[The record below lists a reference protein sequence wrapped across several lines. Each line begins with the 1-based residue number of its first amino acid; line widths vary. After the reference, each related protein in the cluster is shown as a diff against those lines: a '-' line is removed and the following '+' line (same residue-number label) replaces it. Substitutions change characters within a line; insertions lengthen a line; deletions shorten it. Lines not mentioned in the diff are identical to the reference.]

1 MTITPQ
7 DIQSKQF
14 HVRLR
19 GFDVDEVDKFLEK
32 ISEEFLVLSLEH
44 KQAFERIDTMEKEI
58 ANYRNKEQGFQNA
71 ILSAQRISDEMQE
84 RSRRESEE
92 TLNNAR
98 QEADEL
104 TTKSREV
111 AEATLSRAT
120 KEAESIKERA
130 ESKSRDMV
138 ENLGAKMVSLTADVN
153 RLVAIKE
160 GITSDLRHLLED
172 YLKNLEEGLPAG
184 LKGLQ
189 PLPTPEPILPAEE
202 PPAKPLS
209 SRTEPEPMLRQT
221 GLWGAA
227 AQPLDRHDEPEATSN
242 RHDDDHLD
250 DLYEKIDL
258 ADDMLEPAPMSS
270 AGTDRNVEEEFAAM
284 DFNDIESLDLED
296 TPEAE
301 ELLISGER
309 HPRQH
314 QDISIAGVERDML
327 FTLEDPLDD
336 LEPSI
341 SIRGN
346 DDRNKR

>member
-14 HVRLR
+14 HVCFR

-44 KQAFERIDTMEKEI
+44 KQAFERIDTLEKEI

-92 TLNNAR
+92 TLRSAR
-98 QEADEL
+98 QEAAEL
-104 TTKSREV
+104 TTKSQKE

-120 KEAESIKERA
+120 QEAESIKELA
-130 ESKSRDMV
+130 ESKSREMV
-138 ENLGAKMVSLTADVN
+138 ENLGAKMVSLTTDVN
-153 RLVAIKE
+153 RLVALKD
-160 GITSDLRHLLED
+160 GITSDLRRMLED
-172 YLKNLEEGLPAG
+172 YLKNLEEGLPAS

-189 PLPTPEPILPAEE
+189 PLPLPEPVLPPSE
-202 PPAKPLS
+202 PLPKPVTFS
-209 SRTEPEPMLRQT
+209 GGPESVQRPT
-221 GLWGAA
+221 GLWGA
-227 AQPLDRHDEPEATSN
+227 PPSDRQVAPEAKS
-242 RHDDDHLD
+242 DSLD
-250 DLYEKIDL
+250 DSLDSLYEKIDIAEDL
-258 ADDMLEPAPMSS
+258 LEPAPMTSS
-270 AGTDRNVEEEFAAM
+270 AAGRHEDEEFAAM
-284 DFNDIESLDLED
+284 DLNDIETLELDD
-296 TPEAE
+296 TPDTED
-301 ELLISGER
+301 LL
-309 HPRQH
+309 HPSDRTPRPP
-314 QDISIAGVERDML
+314 QDISIAGMERDML

-346 DDRNKR
+346 DDRYKR

>member
-44 KQAFERIDTMEKEI
+44 KQAFERIDTLEKEI

-71 ILSAQRISDEMQE
+71 IISAQRISDEMQE

-92 TLNNAR
+92 TLRNAK
-98 QEADEL
+98 QEAAEL
-104 TTKSREV
+104 TSKSQ
-111 AEATLSRAT
+111 AEAGATLARANQ
-120 KEAESIKERA
+120 EAAAIRELA
-130 ESKSRDMV
+130 ESKSREMV

-172 YLKNLEEGLPAG
+172 YLQNLEEGLPAG
-184 LKGLQ
+184 LRGLQ
-189 PLPTPEPILPAEE
+189 PLPQPEPVLPPSE
-202 PPAKPLS
+202 PAPQPVTIS
-209 SRTEPEPMLRQT
+209 GGSETVQRQT

-227 AQPLDRHDEPEATSN
+227 QSLDRQEAPEATAES
-242 RHDDDHLD
+242 LD
-250 DLYEKIDL
+250 DSLDNLYEKIDI
-258 ADDMLEPAPMSS
+258 AEDMLEPAPMTS
-270 AGTDRNVEEEFAAM
+270 AGNEDEQFAAM
-284 DFNDIESLDLED
+284 DLNDIESLELDD
-296 TPEAE
+296 TPDTD
-301 ELLISGER
+301 ELLSPGER
-309 HPRQH
+309 APRQP
-314 QDISIAGVERDML
+314 QDISIAGLERDML

>member
-71 ILSAQRISDEMQE
+71 IISAQRISDEMQE

-92 TLNNAR
+92 TLNSAR
-98 QEADEL
+98 QEAAEL
-104 TTKSREV
+104 TAKSREV
-111 AEATLSRAT
+111 AENTLLRANQ
-120 KEAESIKERA
+120 EAASIKELA
-130 ESKSRDMV
+130 ESKSREMV
-138 ENLGAKMVSLTADVN
+138 ENLGAKMVSLTSDVN

-160 GITSDLRHLLED
+160 GITSDLRGLLED
-172 YLKNLEEGLPAG
+172 YLTHLEEGMPVS

-189 PLPTPEPILPAEE
+189 PLPTPEPVLPADE
-202 PPAKPLS
+202 PPAKPVTFS
-209 SRTEPEPMLRQT
+209 AEPEPAQRQT
-221 GLWGAA
+221 GLWST
-227 AQPLDRHDEPEATSN
+227 AQPLDHHGDSEATSDN
-242 RHDDDHLD
+242 HDDDHLD
-250 DLYEKIDL
+250 DLYEKIDI
-258 ADDMLEPAPMSS
+258 AEDMLEPAPMTS
-270 AGTDRNVEEEFAAM
+270 ARADRNVEEEFAAM
-284 DFNDIESLDLED
+284 DLNDIESLDLED
-296 TPEAE
+296 PQDTEG
-301 ELLISGER
+301 LLIGGER
-309 HPRQH
+309 SPRQH
-314 QDISIAGVERDML
+314 QDISIAGMERDML

>member
-44 KQAFERIDTMEKEI
+44 KQAFERIDTLEKEI
-58 ANYRNKEQGFQNA
+58 ANFRNKEQGFQTA
-71 ILSAQRISDEMQE
+71 IISAQRISDEMQE

-92 TLNNAR
+92 TVSKAK
-98 QEADEL
+98 QEAAEL
-104 TTKSREV
+104 EARSKAE
-111 AEATLSRAT
+111 AEATLLRANQ
-120 KEAESIKERA
+120 EAATIRELA
-130 ESKSRDMV
+130 ESKSREMV

-160 GITSDLRHLLED
+160 GITSDLRRLLED
-172 YLKNLEEGLPAG
+172 YLTHLEEGMPAS
-184 LKGLQ
+184 LRGLQ
-189 PLPTPEPILPAEE
+189 TLPPPEPVLPPQE
-202 PPAKPLS
+202 PVATPA
-209 SRTEPEPMLRQT
+209 TFADGPETRPRPT

-227 AQPLDRHDEPEATSN
+227 QPLAQREAAEATSDN
-242 RHDDDHLD
+242 LD
-250 DLYEKIDL
+250 DSLDNLYEKIDL
-258 ADDMLEPAPMSS
+258 AEDMLEPAPMTST
-270 AGTDRNVEEEFAAM
+270 GNVRNTDEEFAALEL
-284 DFNDIESLDLED
+284 NDIDTLDLED
-296 TPEAE
+296 NTEAE
-301 ELLISGER
+301 ELPATATGVT
-309 HPRQH
+309 RQP
-314 QDISIAGVERDML
+314 QDISIAGLERDML

-346 DDRNKR
+346 DDRYKR

>member
-44 KQAFERIDTMEKEI
+44 KQAFERIDALEKEI

-98 QEADEL
+98 KEADEL

-120 KEAESIKERA
+120 KEAEAIKERA

-172 YLKNLEEGLPAG
+172 YLKNLEEGLPVG
-184 LKGLQ
+184 LMGLQ
-189 PLPTPEPILPAEE
+189 PLPTPEPVLPAEE
-202 PPAKPLS
+202 PPAKPLTF
-209 SRTEPEPMLRQT
+209 RAEPEPVQRQT
-221 GLWGAA
+221 GLWST
-227 AQPLDRHDEPEATSN
+227 AQPLDHHDDSEATSGS
-242 RHDDDHLD
+242 HDDDHLD
-250 DLYEKIDL
+250 DLYEKIDI
-258 ADDMLEPAPMSS
+258 AEDMLEPAPMTS
-270 AGTDRNVEEEFAAM
+270 AGAGRNVEEEFAAI
-284 DFNDIESLDLED
+284 DFNDIESLDLEETPD
-296 TPEAE
+296 TE
-301 ELLISGER
+301 ELLIGGER
-309 HPRQH
+309 SPRQP
-314 QDISIAGVERDML
+314 QDISIAGMERDML